1 MNRQQ
6 KENMVALLQENFS
19 ASAASFVV
27 GVDGLTVEQ
36 LQNLRK
42 QLRQEGG
49 KLQITKVRLMRRAAL
64 EVEAVGG
71 LNAFFKNQ
79 IGIVF
84 VNKEVPS
91 VAKLLCT
98 FAKENE
104 QLKVIGG
111 CMDSGVLDASM
122 VNIVAS
128 LPSREVLLGQL
139 AGTLQAPITGLAVVL
154 HQMIARLLYVLKAIE
169 EKKAQQS

>member
-6 KENMVALLQENFS
+6 KESMVALLQENLS
-19 ASAASFVV
+19 SSTASFVV
-27 GVDGLTVEQ
+27 GVDGMSVEQ
-36 LQNLRK
+36 LQSLRR

-49 KLQITKVRLMRRAAL
+49 KLQITKVRLMKRA
-64 EVEAVGG
+64 VEHVGSVDG
-71 LNAFFKNQ
+71 FNLYLKNQ
-79 IGIVF
+79 IGLVF
-84 VNKEVPS
+84 AEKEIAP

-98 FAKENE
+98 FAKTHE

-111 CMDSGVLDASM
+111 CMDASLLDASM
-122 VNIVAS
+122 INMVAS
-128 LPSREVLLGQL
+128 LPPREILLGQL

-154 HQMIARLLYVLKAIE
+154 HQMIARLAYVLKAIE

>member
-6 KENMVALLQENFS
+6 KESMVALLQENLS
-19 ASAASFVV
+19 SSTASFVV
-27 GVDGLTVEQ
+27 GVDGMTVAQ
-36 LQNLRK
+36 LQSLRK

-49 KLQITKVRLMRRAAL
+49 KLQVTKVRLMKRAAL
-64 EVEAVGG
+64 QAGSVEG
-71 LNAFFKNQ
+71 LNTYFKNQ

-84 VNKEVPS
+84 AEKDVAP

-98 FAKENE
+98 FAKDNE

-111 CMDSGVLDASM
+111 CMEASLLDASM
-122 VNIVAS
+122 INMVAS
-128 LPSREVLLGQL
+128 LPPREVLLGQL

-154 HQMIARLLYVLKAIE
+154 HQLIARLAYVLKAIE
-169 EKKAQQS
+169 EKKQQQS

>member
-6 KENMVALLQENFS
+6 KESMVALLQENFS
-19 ASAASFVV
+19 SSTASFVV

-49 KLQITKVRLMRRAAL
+49 KLQITKVRLMKRASQQ
-64 EVEAVGG
+64 VEAAECIS
-71 LNAFFKNQ
+71 AFLKNQ
-79 IGIVF
+79 VGLVF
-84 VNKEVPS
+84 AQNEVS
-91 VAKLLCT
+91 TVAKLLCN

-104 QLKVIGG
+104 QLKVLGG
-111 CMDSGVLDASM
+111 CMESSVLDSAM
-122 VNIVAS
+122 INMVAS

-154 HQMIARLLYVLKAIE
+154 HQLIARLAYVLKAIE
-169 EKKAQQS
+169 EKKTEQN

>member
-6 KENMVALLQENFS
+6 KESMVALLQENFS
-19 ASAASFVV
+19 TSAASFVV

-36 LQNLRK
+36 LQTLRK

-49 KLQITKVRLMRRAAL
+49 KLQITKVRLMKRATK
-64 EVEAVGG
+64 EVSTVEG
-71 LNAFFKNQ
+71 LNTFLKNQ

-91 VAKLLCT
+91 IAKLLCT
-98 FAKENE
+98 FAKQNE

-111 CMDSGVLDASM
+111 CMDASVLDASM
-122 VNIVAS
+122 IDIVAS

-139 AGTLQAPITGLAVVL
+139 AGTLQAPITGIAVVL
-154 HQMIARLLYVLKAIE
+154 HQLIARLAYVLKAIE
-169 EKKAQQS
+169 EKKAQQG

>member
-6 KENMVALLQENFS
+6 KESMVALLQENFS
-19 ASAASFVV
+19 ASQASFVV

-36 LQNLRK
+36 LQTLRK

-49 KLQITKVRLMRRAAL
+49 KLQITKVRLMKRATKDNQDF
-64 EVEAVGG
+64 VGFD
-71 LNAFFKNQ
+71 AFLKNQ
-79 IGIVF
+79 IGLVF
-84 VNKEVPS
+84 ADKEVTS

-98 FAKENE
+98 FARANE
-104 QLKVIGG
+104 QLKVLGG
-111 CMDSGVLDASM
+111 CMDASILDASM
-122 VNIVAS
+122 VDMVGS

-154 HQMIARLLYVLKAIE
+154 HQLIARLAYVLKAIE
-169 EKKAQQS
+169 EQKAQQN